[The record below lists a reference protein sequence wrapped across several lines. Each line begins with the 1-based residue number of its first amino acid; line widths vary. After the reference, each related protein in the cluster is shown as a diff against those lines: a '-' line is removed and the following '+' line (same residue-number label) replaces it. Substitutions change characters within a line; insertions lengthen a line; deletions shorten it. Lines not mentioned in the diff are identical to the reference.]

1 MLDIGTCLRYYKRR
15 EIQEALVEHA
25 QDKEIGMRFNDTFGK
40 RPDILS
46 YPRDVLELALRNAT
60 SFHASEERW
69 SNPLALSSTL
79 SKKELEEL
87 RSGWDLVLD
96 IDCKIF
102 EYSRICADLVVKFLC
117 YCGVDKT
124 ALSAKFSGNK
134 GFHIGVPF
142 EAFPASVNDIPTLQ
156 LFPEAPRKIAAYVK
170 ENIQKELGKRILAYE
185 KNTFAA
191 VKEKVGLAEAELLA
205 FEKNALGDT
214 VPSLSVEKFLEIDT
228 VLLASRHLYR
238 MPYSL
243 HEKSGLASM
252 TVNPENV
259 LQFEKALA
267 KPEQVKAPLFP
278 FLSRNVSGESARQL
292 LLQALDFKTKVEE
305 EREKPATKAAYDEIQ
320 ITSAIREEFFPPCMK
335 LINKGLADGKKR
347 ALFCFINFLGKI
359 GWNQK
364 EIADYTTAWNA
375 KNPEPLR
382 EVYLKG
388 QLAHFIPGQRLPPNC
403 DNEAYCK
410 GIGVCQ
416 PDSFCSR
423 IKNPVNYT
431 ILKWRRVQ
439 EEKAEA
445 EEKEMARREGK
456 KERKEEDIRER
467 KTLKEEREEKK
478 KKRDG
483 AESTEEQVEKAL
495 TNSSSQNDQAQ
506 KN

>member
-1 MLDIGTCLRYYKRR
+1 MLDIGTCLRHYKRR
-15 EIQEALVEHA
+15 EIQEALVAHA
-25 QDKEIGMRFNDTFGK
+25 QDREIGMRFQEMFGK

-79 SKKELEEL
+79 SKRELEEL

-102 EYSRICADLVVKFLC
+102 EYSRICADLVVKFLR

-142 EAFPASVNDIPTLQ
+142 EAFPASVNDIPMVQ

-185 KNTFAA
+185 KNNFAA

-205 FEKNALGDT
+205 FERNAFGDS

-243 HEKSGLASM
+243 HEKSGLAS
-252 TVNPENV
+252 VPVEPENV
-259 LQFEKALA
+259 LQFEKAMA
-267 KPEQVKAPLFP
+267 KPEQVKAPLFH
-278 FLSRNVSGESARQL
+278 FLSRNVSGETARRL
-292 LLQALDFKTKVEE
+292 LLQALDFKTKVAE
-305 EREKPATKAAYDEIQ
+305 EREKPAMKAAYDEIQ

-347 ALFCFINFLGKI
+347 GLFSLINFLGKI
-359 GWNQK
+359 GWAQK
-364 EIADYTTAWNA
+364 EIVDYTTAWNA

-439 EEKAEA
+439 EEKQEA
-445 EEKEMARREGK
+445 EEKKR
-456 KERKEEDIRER
+456 ERKEEKEENIRER
-467 KTLKEEREEKK
+467 KTEKEKQEENK
-478 KKRDG
+478 KKRNSPENTTENV
-483 AESTEEQVEKAL
+483 ESAPRNSDSQEE
-495 TNSSSQNDQAQ
+495 S
-506 KN
+506 

>member
-1 MLDIGTCLRYYKRR
+1 
-15 EIQEALVEHA
+15 
-25 QDKEIGMRFNDTFGK
+25 
-40 RPDILS
+40 
-46 YPRDVLELALRNAT
+46 
-60 SFHASEERW
+60 W

-79 SKKELEEL
+79 SKRELEEL

-102 EYSRICADLVVKFLC
+102 EYSRICADLVVKFLR
-117 YCGVDKT
+117 YCGIEKD
-124 ALSAKFSGNK
+124 ALSIKFSGNK

-142 EAFPASVNDIPTLQ
+142 EAFPASVNDIPTVQ

-170 ENIQKELGKRILAYE
+170 ENIKKELGKRILAYE
-185 KNTFAA
+185 QNNFAA

-243 HEKSGLASM
+243 HEKSGLAS
-252 TVNPENV
+252 VPVDSENM
-259 LQFEKALA
+259 LQFEKELA
-267 KPEQVKAPLFP
+267 KPERIGAPFFP

-335 LINKGLADGKKR
+335 LINNGLADGKKR
-347 ALFCFINFLGKI
+347 GLFCFINFLGKI

-364 EIADYTTAWNA
+364 EIVDYTTAWNA

-439 EEKAEA
+439 EEKQEA
-445 EEKEMARREGK
+445 EEKKR
-456 KERKEEDIRER
+456 ERKEEKEEEIRKRNTE
-467 KTLKEEREEKK
+467 KEEREEKRE
-478 KKRDG
+478 KRNNADNTKET
-483 AESTEEQVEKAL
+483 AENAPR
-495 TNSSSQNDQAQ
+495 NSESQNES
-506 KN
+506 